1 MGLTVFFVLGLTTVF
16 VVVRHHW
23 TRYATWCLRRA
34 RRLVEPRPDR
44 AVRRGLMNRQHLDPA
59 RNAYHNFVTIP
70 RQLPGLAIAVLA
82 RSRVVLPAPA
92 AAVISSRLLQIVRCP
107 DCHGGSKG
115 AASTLRLPGMR
126 PIVSEGTPDFLVLR
140 PSDAFGETTKFLDE
154 SFHSDGRDETVS
166 PPLLS
171 AAVRNTMLRKFLDM
185 QPDDV
190 VLDLGCGSGRFCVWS
205 AETGAHLVGADTGT
219 FFAREALSTVDL
231 VVGELRKLPF
241 ADGSVTKAYTIDVLE
256 HLSPDGLT
264 ATLDEVARVLQPGG
278 ALFVYTH
285 VRQRS
290 VLAPLLS
297 LVARISLAI
306 ERPGF
311 ADLTIEKL
319 RKTDHLNPL
328 MSRSH
333 LDEVAAEAGFTCA
346 DFATTRRCFHRS
358 PRASWCR
365 WPRTPW
371 PDGSPANI
379 WKPRSIGR
387 RCARLAL
394 QRSSRSPDAGWRIA
408 RFRPSPGS

>member
-1 MGLTVFFVLGLTTVF
+1 M
-16 VVVRHHW
+16 
-23 TRYATWCLRRA
+23 
-34 RRLVEPRPDR
+34 
-44 AVRRGLMNRQHLDPA
+44 
-59 RNAYHNFVTIP
+59 
-70 RQLPGLAIAVLA
+70 
-82 RSRVVLPAPA
+82 
-92 AAVISSRLLQIVRCP
+92 
-107 DCHGGSKG
+107 
-115 AASTLRLPGMR
+115 
-126 PIVSEGTPDFLVLR
+126 LR
-140 PSDAFGETTKFLDE
+140 PSDAFSETTKFLDE

-171 AAVRNTMLRKFLDM
+171 AAVRNTMLRRFLDM
-185 QPDDV
+185 RPEDV

-264 ATLDEVARVLQPGG
+264 ATLNEVARVLQPGG

-290 VLAPLLS
+290 VLAPLLN
-297 LVARISLAI
+297 LVARVSLAI
-306 ERPGF
+306 ERAGL

-333 LDEVAAEAGFTCA
+333 LNEVAAAAGFTVRRFRYYTPLFSSIAESILVPVAAHAMARRVARATSGTRGRSTGDASGSCRSEAA
-346 DFATTRRCFHRS
+346 DRQARDGVSRVTGHHPVGHARRRAFRSNAVGSVFRLVGQAGGAGLKPGTTDIAGRAEARHYDSARVRLKPDTTYFNENSVLGHRS
-358 PRASWCR
+358 ISARRPWRFGACDGCCRRAR
-365 WPRTPW
+365 RTR
-371 PDGSPANI
+371 A
-379 WKPRSIGR
+379 
-387 RCARLAL
+387 
-394 QRSSRSPDAGWRIA
+394 
-408 RFRPSPGS
+408 

>member
-1 MGLTVFFVLGLTTVF
+1 
-16 VVVRHHW
+16 
-23 TRYATWCLRRA
+23 
-34 RRLVEPRPDR
+34 
-44 AVRRGLMNRQHLDPA
+44 
-59 RNAYHNFVTIP
+59 
-70 RQLPGLAIAVLA
+70 
-82 RSRVVLPAPA
+82 
-92 AAVISSRLLQIVRCP
+92 VISSRLLHIVRCP
-107 DCHGGSKG
+107 DCRARLEGGP
-115 AASTLRLPGMR
+115 STLHCTACGR
-126 PIVSEGTPDFLVLR
+126 SFQEGTRDFLVLR
-140 PSDAFGETTKFLDE
+140 PSDAFNETTKFLDE

-171 AAVRNTMLRKFLDM
+171 AAVRNTMLRRFLDM
-185 QPDDV
+185 RPEDV

-264 ATLDEVARVLQPGG
+264 ATLNEVARVLQPGG

-290 VLAPLLS
+290 VLAPLLN
-297 LVARISLAI
+297 LVARVSLAL
-306 ERPGF
+306 ERAGL

-333 LDEVAAEAGFTCA
+333 LNEVAAAAGFTVGRFRYYTPFFSSIA
-346 DFATTRRCFHRS
+346 ESILVPVAAHAMARRVARATSGAAAVDRQAMRTARVAAKQQIARRGTAYR
-358 PRASWCR
+358 
-365 WPRTPW
+365 
-371 PDGSPANI
+371 
-379 WKPRSIGR
+379 
-387 RCARLAL
+387 AL
-394 QRSSRSPDAGWRIA
+394 QAITRLVMLDVALFGRMRSGPFFALLIKQVG
-408 RFRPSPGS
+408 PG